1 MRAVRF
7 CSGALSAPSVS
18 SSGVETSLNISEIV
32 KDSSAPVEMT
42 RNRRS
47 QTAATVQSAGTTAPA
62 FQVDASPGARPS
74 SSARTYIQRSSLTD
88 REFRGLHSEALVK
101 SKSRLGAMLPPT
113 RTAHDRALRHV
124 QDSSPISM
132 ALSFRYRR
140 YRS

>member
-1 MRAVRF
+1 MSAVCHVERSRDISKYSRNSQRF
-7 CSGALSAPSVS
+7 LRGFDFAHHRLSV
-18 SSGVETSLNISEIV
+18 G
-32 KDSSAPVEMT
+32 MT

-62 FQVDASPGARPS
+62 FQVDASPGAHPS
-74 SSARTYIQRSSLTD
+74 SSARTCIRLSSLTD

-113 RTAHDRALRHV
+113 QTAHDRALRHV